1 MLLSLLLTPCS
12 TTIIGCSVFLTSTT
26 SWMVMLL
33 SLLPPPC
40 SPPIVYST
48 IAASGSW
55 GYSFLARLQGT
66 W

>member
-12 TTIIGCSVFLTSTT
+12 TIS
-26 SWMVMLL
+26 MLL

-48 IAASGSW
+48 IASFGSC
-55 GYSFLARLQGT
+55 GVLVLG
-66 W
+66 

>member
-12 TTIIGCSVFLTSTT
+12 TII
-26 SWMVMLL
+26 MLL

-48 IAASGSW
+48 IAASRSW
-55 GYSFLARLQGT
+55 GVLVLG
-66 W
+66 

>member
-12 TTIIGCSVFLTSTT
+12 III
-26 SWMVMLL
+26 MLW

-55 GYSFLARLQGT
+55 GVLVLG
-66 W
+66 

>member
-12 TTIIGCSVFLTSTT
+12 TII
-26 SWMVMLL
+26 MLL

-48 IAASGSW
+48 SAASGSW
-55 GYSFLARLQGT
+55 GVLVFG
-66 W
+66 